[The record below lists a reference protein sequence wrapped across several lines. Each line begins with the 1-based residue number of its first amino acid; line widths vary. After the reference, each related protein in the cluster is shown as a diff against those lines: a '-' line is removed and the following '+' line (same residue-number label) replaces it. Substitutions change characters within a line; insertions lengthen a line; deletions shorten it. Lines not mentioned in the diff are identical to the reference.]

1 MGTTEDKEQKET
13 GRMKYKETDEI
24 LKNVTLYLK
33 AQFKEIKPEWKQLLK
48 TLGNLYDTYF
58 LAQET
63 IDTAGITVQ
72 TSRGIIAHPAIKI
85 QNDTLI
91 RIEKTLDMLAVSPK
105 AQLKLRLVEKGEN
118 EDDFI
123 DSLMGKK

>member
-1 MGTTEDKEQKET
+1 
-13 GRMKYKETDEI
+13 MKYKETDEI

-63 IDTAGITVQ
+63 IDTAGIT
-72 TSRGIIAHPAIKI
+72 
-85 QNDTLI
+85 I
-91 RIEKTLDMLAVSPK
+91 R
-105 AQLKLRLVEKGEN
+105 LKHN
-118 EDDFI
+118 
-123 DSLMGKK
+123 SS